1 MKVKQKIKMHNFW
14 EGNNLNVVDKVG
26 GGWRGKH

>member
-14 EGNNLNVVDKVG
+14 EGNNLNVDKVG
-26 GGWRGKH
+26 GGGRGKH